1 MNRPIPDAL
10 LKGIDKLEPLPVT
23 AQALLR
29 AVTDGD
35 VSFAKIAELIEL
47 DQAVAAN
54 VLRASRSAAYS
65 GAQQVNTVREALLRL
80 GTSALLDLVLGDF
93 MKRLKFSAPMY
104 HLTEDEL
111 WLHGAGANLA
121 VRAIQQER
129 PNSKIPQAAQTAALV
144 HDIGKLV
151 MVRHLKADVAVIL
164 QHCREQKTT
173 FVEAERALFGTDHA
187 AVGGAMAR
195 KWKFPD
201 AITDAIERHHDAEL
215 VNSNPVL
222 DAVVTANLV
231 AKTIGMGLGAEG
243 LNLRVDMSCPRRLG
257 LDFESFSRVCVQTT
271 MWIDEVREAHG
282 LGSGK
287 HPAQVH

>member
-1 MNRPIPDAL
+1 MTRPIPEAL
-10 LKGIDKLEPLPVT
+10 LKDIDKLEPLPVT

-29 AVTDGD
+29 AVSDGD

-54 VLRASRSAAYS
+54 VLRLSRTAAYA
-65 GAQQVNTVREALLRL
+65 GAQNVGTVREALLRL

-93 MKRLKFSAPMY
+93 MKRLKFTAPMY
-104 HLTEDEL
+104 RLSEDEL
-111 WLHGAGANLA
+111 WLHGAAAHLA
-121 VRAIQQER
+121 VKAIQAEK
-129 PNSKIPQAAQTAALV
+129 PNGKVPQTALTAALV

-164 QHCREQKTT
+164 QHCRDEKTT

-187 AVGGAMAR
+187 AVGAAMAR
-195 KWKFPD
+195 KWKFPEP
-201 AITDAIERHHDAEL
+201 ITEAIERHHDAEL
-215 VNSNPVL
+215 RESNPL
-222 DAVVTANLV
+222 IDAVVTANLV
-231 AKTIGMGLGAEG
+231 SKTIGMGLGAEG

-257 LDFESFSRVCVQTT
+257 LDFEGFSRVCVQTT
-271 MWIDEVREAHG
+271 MWMDEIREAHG

>member
-1 MNRPIPDAL
+1 MRRPIPDGL
-10 LKGIDKLEPLPVT
+10 LKDIDKLEPLPVT

-54 VLRASRSAAYS
+54 VLRMSRSAAYA
-65 GAQQVNTVREALLRL
+65 GAQNVSTVREALLRL

-104 HLTEDEL
+104 RLTEDEL
-111 WLHGAGANLA
+111 WLHGAGAPLA
-121 VRAIQQER
+121 VRALQQEK
-129 PNSKIPQAAQTAALV
+129 PNGKVPQAAQTAALV

-151 MVRHLKADVAVIL
+151 MVRHLKADVGVIL
-164 QHCREQKTT
+164 QHCRDEKTT

-187 AVGGAMAR
+187 AVGAAMAR

-201 AITDAIERHHDAEL
+201 LITDAIERHHDAEL
-215 VNSNPVL
+215 QDSTPVL

-243 LNLRVDMSCPRRLG
+243 LNLKVDMSCPRRLG

-271 MWIDEVREAHG
+271 MWIDEIREAHG
-282 LGSGK
+282 LGSGR

>member
-1 MNRPIPDAL
+1 MSRPIPETL
-10 LKGIDKLEPLPVT
+10 LKHIDKLEPLPVT

-54 VLRASRSAAYS
+54 VLRLSRSAAYA
-65 GAQQVNTVREALLRL
+65 GAQNVSTVREALLRL

-93 MKRLKFSAPMY
+93 MKRLKFAAPMY
-104 HLTEDEL
+104 RLSEDEL
-111 WLHGAGANLA
+111 WLHGAGAHLA
-121 VRAIQQER
+121 VKAIQQEK
-129 PNSKIPQAAQTAALV
+129 PNGKVPQAAVTAALV

-164 QHCREQKTT
+164 QHCRDHKVT
-173 FVEAERALFGTDHA
+173 FVEAERELFGTDHA

-195 KWKFPD
+195 HWKFPD
-201 AITDAIERHHDAEL
+201 AITEAIERHHDAEL
-215 VNSNPVL
+215 KESTPVI

-271 MWIDEVREAHG
+271 MWIDEVREVHG
-282 LGSGK
+282 LGTGK

>member
-1 MNRPIPDAL
+1 MSRPIPDAL

-29 AVTDGD
+29 AMTDGD
-35 VSFAKIAELIEL
+35 VSFAKIADLIEL
-47 DQAVAAN
+47 DQVVAAN
-54 VLRASRSAAYS
+54 VLRLSRSAAYA
-65 GAQQVNTVREALLRL
+65 GTQNVTTVREALVRL
-80 GTSALLDLVLGDF
+80 GTSVLLDLVLGDF
-93 MKRLKFSAPMY
+93 MKRLKFSASMY
-104 HLTEDEL
+104 RLSEDEL
-111 WLHGAGANLA
+111 WLHGAGAHLA
-121 VRAIQQER
+121 VRAIQQEKPSGR
-129 PNSKIPQAAQTAALV
+129 IPQAALTAALV

-164 QHCREQKTT
+164 QYCRDQQVT

-187 AVGGAMAR
+187 SVGAAMAR
-195 KWKFPD
+195 KWKFPE
-201 AITDAIERHHDAEL
+201 AITDAIERHHDPEL
-215 VNSNPVL
+215 QDSTPVI

-271 MWIDEVREAHG
+271 MWIDDVRQAHG
-282 LGSGK
+282 LGLGK
-287 HPAQVH
+287 HPAPVH

>member
-1 MNRPIPDAL
+1 MSRPIPDAL
-10 LKGIDKLEPLPVT
+10 LKDIDKLEPLPVT
-23 AQALLR
+23 AQALMR
-29 AVTDGD
+29 AVTAGD
-35 VSFAKIAELIEL
+35 VSFAKIADLIEL

-54 VLRASRSAAYS
+54 VLRMSRSAAYAGS
-65 GAQQVNTVREALLRL
+65 QNVATVREALLRL
-80 GTSALLDLVLGDF
+80 GTSTLLDLVLGDF

-104 HLTEDEL
+104 RLSEDEL
-111 WLHGAGANLA
+111 WLHGAGAHLA
-121 VRAIQQER
+121 VRAIQLEK
-129 PNSKIPQAAQTAALV
+129 PNGKVPQAALTAALV

-164 QHCREQKTT
+164 EHCRDQKVT

-187 AVGGAMAR
+187 AVGAVMAR
-195 KWKFPD
+195 KWNFPD

-215 VNSNPVL
+215 RESTPL
-222 DAVVTANLV
+222 IDAVITANLV

-243 LNLRVDMSCPRRLG
+243 LNLRVDMACPRRLG

-271 MWIDEVREAHG
+271 MWVDEIREAHG

-287 HPAQVH
+287 HPAQIH

>member
-1 MNRPIPDAL
+1 MTRPIPDAL
-10 LKGIDKLEPLPVT
+10 LKGIDRLEPLPVT

-29 AVTDGD
+29 AGSSGD
-35 VSFAKIAELIEL
+35 VSFAKIADLIEL
-47 DQAVAAN
+47 DQAMAAN
-54 VLRASRSAAYS
+54 VLRLSRSAAYA
-65 GAQQVNTVREALLRL
+65 GAQNVTTVRDALVRL

-93 MKRLKFSAPMY
+93 MTRLKCSAPMY
-104 HLTEDEL
+104 RLSEDEL
-111 WLHGAGANLA
+111 WLHGAGAHLA

-129 PNSKIPQAAQTAALV
+129 PNGKIPQTALTAALV

-164 QHCREQKTT
+164 QYCRDQQVT

-187 AVGGAMAR
+187 AVGAAIAK
-195 KWKFPD
+195 KWKFPEV
-201 AITDAIERHHDAEL
+201 ITDAIERHHNAEL
-215 VNSNPVL
+215 QDSTPVI

-243 LNLRVDMSCPRRLG
+243 MNLRVDMSCPRRLG

-271 MWIDEVREAHG
+271 MWIDDVRQAHG

-287 HPAQVH
+287 RSAPFH